1 VQGCSGTGKREV
13 CRGKILVRNPE
24 IHGWIS
30 GSMFSAM
37 QIQIC
42 QKNPKKNRH
51 IEHYRCCARLDVA
64 AQESENFAEQN
75 SRQESKNPGMDFRFL
90 KLRKSLCSK
99 NFAQPWSS
107 GVSQPLD

>member
-1 VQGCSGTGKREV
+1 MQRNSKARILLS
-13 CRGKILVRNPE
+13 KILVRNPE

-64 AQESENFAEQN
+64 EQEGENFAEQN
-75 SRQESKNPGMDFRFL
+75 SRQEPKIHGWIFGS
-90 KLRKSLCSK
+90 
-99 NFAQPWSS
+99 
-107 GVSQPLD
+107 